1 MANHGP
7 KCEKR
12 ERHRE
17 VDQVGGHRASLY
29 DAQDK
34 ARRMAAYRP
43 LFIGP
48 NINDKSRALRR
59 LALIWQS
66 ARLLQLGS
74 LGQQLQSLALT
85 PIERF
90 LIVDAWTARV
100 AKSA

>member
-1 MANHGP
+1 VTVLSRTSADHGDVANHGP

-12 ERHRE
+12 ERHGE

-43 LFIGP
+43 LC
-48 NINDKSRALRR
+48 
-59 LALIWQS
+59 
-66 ARLLQLGS
+66 
-74 LGQQLQSLALT
+74 QQLQSLALT

>member
-1 MANHGP
+1 
-7 KCEKR
+7 
-12 ERHRE
+12 
-17 VDQVGGHRASLY
+17 
-29 DAQDK
+29 
-34 ARRMAAYRP
+34 
-43 LFIGP
+43 
-48 NINDKSRALRR
+48 LRR

-74 LGQQLQSLALT
+74 LGQQLQSWALT